1 MMETSLDLPTSAKK
15 RTRFSVSRLTMY
27 IAVVMLSVCAASV
40 YKFRTDTIFA
50 CPVKGYTGDAYL
62 AYCNAKSYADYEHAA
77 FAFDLEPAAVNF
89 ARNAQVLFLGNSHMQ
104 IALSTAATSDWF
116 SAASIRYYLMG
127 FSYGENMVFAE
138 FLLPK
143 VRPRATI
150 YVINVDDFFV
160 RWESSPA
167 KEILYD
173 PEARHESENK
183 RSWQPVHQ
191 RVCGIFPALC
201 GSHFVIFRSRETGA
215 FTKRTAVMKTV
226 PVSYDEVEDQDAV
239 KSSTAA
245 AVEFMTHL
253 PEQKKCVILTTVPT
267 VGTKVADAAAIARG
281 VGLDLVTPGNLEGLS
296 TSDGSHL
303 DRPSA
308 ERWSRAFF
316 QVAGPRI
323 LSCLGKQATAYK

>member
-1 MMETSLDLPTSAKK
+1 MGTSLNPPTSVKK
-15 RTRFSVSRLTMY
+15 RARFSVNRLTMY
-27 IAVVMLSVCAASV
+27 IAIVMLSVCATFI

-50 CPVKGYTGDAYL
+50 CPIGGYTTDTYL
-62 AYCNAKSYADYEHAA
+62 AYCNARNYADYEHAA

-104 IALSTAATSDWF
+104 VALSTAVTSDWF

-160 RWESSPA
+160 RWESSPT
-167 KEILYD
+167 KEILHD
-173 PEARHESENK
+173 PEARHQAEDK
-183 RSWQPVHQ
+183 RFWQLVHQ
-191 RVCGIFPALC
+191 RACGIVPALC
-201 GSHFVIFRSRETGA
+201 GNDLVIFRSRETGA
-215 FTKRTAVMKTV
+215 FTKRTAVMKTA
-226 PVSYDEVEDQDAV
+226 PVSYDEVEDQDRV
-239 KSSTAA
+239 KSSTANA
-245 AVEFMTHL
+245 IEFMTHL
-253 PEQKKCVILTTVPT
+253 PKQEKCVILTTVPT
-267 VGTKVADAAAIARG
+267 VETKVAEAATIARG
-281 VGLDLVTPGNLEGLS
+281 VGLDLVTPGNLEGLN
-296 TSDGSHL
+296 TYDGSHL

-308 ERWSRAFF
+308 ERWARAFL

-323 LSCLGKQATAYK
+323 LSCLKEQATVQK